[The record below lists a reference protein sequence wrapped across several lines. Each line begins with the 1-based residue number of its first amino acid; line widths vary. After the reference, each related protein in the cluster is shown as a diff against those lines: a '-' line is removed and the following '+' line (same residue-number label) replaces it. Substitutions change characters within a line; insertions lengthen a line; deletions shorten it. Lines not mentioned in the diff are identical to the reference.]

1 MYIIGGLNI
10 KVLTKTADVQEA
22 TLAALGMMLKCA
34 DVMHMTQPFP
44 KHQQWVSLLTEE
56 FFQQGDRE
64 LGLGMQPMP
73 FMNRSKPQCVP
84 SSQVCSCVGHI
95 LYAWSRT

>member
-1 MYIIGGLNI
+1 MVMGLQ
-10 KVLTKTADVQEA
+10 DA

-34 DVMHMTQPFP
+34 DVMHMTQPFH
-44 KHQQWVSLLTEE
+44 KHQQWVELLTEE

-64 LGLGMQPMP
+64 LALGMQPMP

-84 SSQVCSCVGHI
+84 SSQVLNQMSCQIAAAELPLPTTFG
-95 LYAWSRT
+95 LNACLQ